1 LPKLHL
7 RGHPA
12 CVREIVIGFQPPDS
26 AEENAAMATATQTFK
41 NFIDGESVDAAE
53 GRTDPVINPATGEE
67 IAQAPSSTQ
76 QDVDRAVKAARAA
89 FEGGWGTTIPA
100 ERSLA
105 ILKLADA
112 LEERADE
119 IAELESANAGKPIEA
134 FKGDEVPAMVDN
146 LRFFAGAAR
155 CMEGKAAGEYLE
167 GYTSMIRR
175 EPVGVIGQIAPWN
188 YPIMMAIWKIG
199 PALATG
205 NTIVLKPAPTT
216 PLSTLRLAEIASE
229 FLPKGVLNVIA
240 GGNDPGAALVEHEDV
255 DMVSLT
261 GSVETGKWIAEH
273 AAKTLKKVHLEL
285 GGKAPVVVFDDVD
298 LDSVLETI
306 AGTGY
311 YNAGQDCTAATRV
324 LASSKVLDDVV
335 SGLAKEATGYVMGD
349 TQSADTTLGPLNSA
363 RQRERVEAFLE
374 RKPDH
379 AEIVTGGKEPD
390 LPGFFLQPTVI
401 SGLKQDDE
409 MIQREIFGP
418 VITVQPFSDEEQA
431 IKWANGTPYGLAAS
445 VWTRDVGRAL
455 RVSNALRFGCVWI
468 NDHIP
473 LASEMPHG
481 GYGHS
486 GYGKDLSMYALEDY
500 TQVKHVMAS
509 LS

>member
-1 LPKLHL
+1 
-7 RGHPA
+7 
-12 CVREIVIGFQPPDS
+12 
-26 AEENAAMATATQTFK
+26 M
-41 NFIDGESVDAAE
+41 
-53 GRTDPVINPATGEE
+53 
-67 IAQAPSSTQ
+67 
-76 QDVDRAVKAARAA
+76 
-89 FEGGWGTTIPA
+89 
-100 ERSLA
+100 
-105 ILKLADA
+105 
-112 LEERADE
+112 
-119 IAELESANAGKPIEA
+119 
-134 FKGDEVPAMVDN
+134 
-146 LRFFAGAAR
+146 
-155 CMEGKAAGEYLE
+155 
-167 GYTSMIRR
+167 
-175 EPVGVIGQIAPWN
+175 
-188 YPIMMAIWKIG
+188 
-199 PALATG
+199 
-205 NTIVLKPAPTT
+205 
-216 PLSTLRLAEIASE
+216 
-229 FLPKGVLNVIA
+229 LNVIA
-240 GGNDPGAALVEHEDV
+240 GGNDPGAALVEHDDV

-273 AAKTLKKVHLEL
+273 AARTLKKVHLEL

-324 LASSKVLDDVV
+324 LASSAILDDVV
-335 SGLAKEATGYVMGD
+335 NGLAKEADGYVMGD
-349 TQSADTTLGPLNSA
+349 TSSADTTLGPLNSA
-363 RQRERVEAFLE
+363 RQRERVEGFLE
-374 RKPDH
+374 RRPSH

-390 LPGFFLQPTVI
+390 LPGFFLQPTVV
-401 SGLKQDDE
+401 SGLQQDDE
-409 MIQREIFGP
+409 MIQKEIFGP

-455 RVSNALRFGCVWI
+455 RVSKALRFGCVWI

-481 GYGHS
+481 GYGQS